1 MRLKN
6 IILSCLAA
14 VVCFSANAQETVKT
28 ENVHKPHWYLQG
40 QVGAQYTLGELS
52 FGDLISPNAQIGV
65 GYNFNKV
72 LGARF
77 SVNAWQ
83 SKAGWD
89 AAGKS
94 FEWNWKYVAPS
105 LDVTANLSNLICGYN
120 PNRFLSIGVFAGIGA
135 NIAFDN
141 DEAADVNSELKG
153 MHQFEN
159 EYQPLAYLWDGS
171 KVRFQARAGIT
182 ADCRINDVISVGLE
196 LQASTLNDRYNSK
209 RAKNA
214 DWYFNALLGVKFNLG
229 STHTTRTVPV
239 PTVVKEVE
247 RPVEKIVYKD
257 CKDADT
263 VYIVEPLRRD
273 VFFTISSV
281 KIVNAEMN
289 KVKDIA
295 DYLKK
300 YPKAT
305 VQVTGYADKGT
316 GSARINEGLS
326 VKRAQA
332 VVDALVNKFGVDKSR
347 IKSDAKGDTEQPFEE
362 NILNRVSICI
372 AQ

>member
-6 IILSCLAA
+6 FILSCLA
-14 VVCFSANAQETVKT
+14 VVAAFSVNAQEVEKT
-28 ENVHKPHWYLQG
+28 ENIFKPHWYLQG
-40 QVGAQYTLGELS
+40 QIGAQYTLGEIS

-89 AAGKS
+89 TEGNNY
-94 FEWNWKYVAPS
+94 EWKWKYVAPA

-120 PNRFLSIGVFAGIGA
+120 PNRFLNVGVFAGIGA

-141 DEAADVNSELKG
+141 GEAGDVNGELKSL
-153 MHQFEN
+153 HNYSDDF
-159 EYQPLAYLWDGS
+159 QPISYLWDGT
-171 KVRFQARAGIT
+171 KVRVMGRAGIT

-196 LQASTLNDRYNSK
+196 LQATTLNDHYNSK

-214 DWYFNALLGVKFNLG
+214 DWYFNALLGVKINLG
-229 STHTTRTVPV
+229 KTHTTRVVPAV
-239 PTVVKEVE
+239 APVKEVE
-247 RPVEKIVYKD
+247 RVVEKVVYK
-257 CKDADT
+257 ADT
-263 VYIVEPLRRD
+263 VVVVEPLRRD
-273 VFFTISSV
+273 IFFTINCT
-281 KIVNAEMN
+281 KIALDEMI

-295 DYLKK
+295 EYLKK

-305 VQVTGYADKGT
+305 VTITGYADKGT
-316 GSARINEGLS
+316 GNPKINASLAER
-326 VKRAQA
+326 RAKV
-332 VVDALVNKFGVDKSR
+332 VVDTLVKEFGISASR
-347 IKSDAKGDTEQPFEE
+347 IKADSKGDTEQPFKED
-362 NILNRVSICI
+362 ILNRVSICI
-372 AQ
+372 AE